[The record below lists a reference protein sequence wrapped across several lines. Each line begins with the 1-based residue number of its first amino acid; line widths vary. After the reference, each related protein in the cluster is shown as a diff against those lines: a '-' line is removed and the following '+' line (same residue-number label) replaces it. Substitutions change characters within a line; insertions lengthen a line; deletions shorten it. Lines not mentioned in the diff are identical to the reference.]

1 MVILKDELVKE
12 EILKQAQGLFKQF
25 GIKKTTM
32 DDIATACGKAKSTL
46 YHYFKSKEEVFDGV
60 VYMELNN
67 LREIVKQKVEE
78 KTTLRDKFDTY
89 VLEFYK
95 EIINKVN
102 LYRIMKHELIHESLA
117 QTHFDNI
124 TKYEISYIAKLLME
138 GLDNNELTGV
148 EREEIPFFSEIMSA
162 AYFGIVRYSLESDGE
177 IDLDKLQKVSDVFLP
192 RLII

>member
-117 QTHFDNI
+117 QAHFDNI
-124 TKYEISYIAKLLME
+124 TKYEISYISKLLME
-138 GLDNNELTGV
+138 GLDNNELTGI
-148 EREEIPFFSEIMSA
+148 ERKEIPFFSEIMSA
-162 AYFGIVRYSLESDGE
+162 AYFGIVRYSLESDGS
-177 IDLDKLQKVSDVFLP
+177 IDMEKLQKVSDVFLP
-192 RLII
+192 RLLV

>member
-1 MVILKDELVKE
+1 M
-12 EILKQAQGLFKQF
+12 
-25 GIKKTTM
+25 
-32 DDIATACGKAKSTL
+32 
-46 YHYFKSKEEVFDGV
+46 
-60 VYMELNN
+60 
-67 LREIVKQKVEE
+67 
-78 KTTLRDKFDTY
+78 
-89 VLEFYK
+89 
-95 EIINKVN
+95 N